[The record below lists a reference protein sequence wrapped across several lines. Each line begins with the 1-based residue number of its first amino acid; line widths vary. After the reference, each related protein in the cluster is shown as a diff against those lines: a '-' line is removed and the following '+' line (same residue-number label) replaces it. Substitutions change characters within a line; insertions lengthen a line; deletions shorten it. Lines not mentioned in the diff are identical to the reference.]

1 MTRRRSGTTVH
12 GVPAPFPQPVIMRV
26 GPRPL
31 AAPTVRS
38 SAMLLLN
45 EELARARMR
54 EYEAVAAEARL
65 GARVHA
71 VHKWQ
76 RRAERAAQRAR
87 VAAAQVL

>member
-12 GVPAPFPQPVIMRV
+12 GVPAPFPQPMIMRV
-26 GPRPL
+26 GRPPH
-31 AAPTVRS
+31 APTVRS

-54 EYEAVAAEARL
+54 EYEAVAAQARL
-65 GARVHA
+65 SSRVHA

-76 RRAERAAQRAR
+76 RRAERATQRAR
-87 VAAAQVL
+87 LAAAQIL

>member
-26 GPRPL
+26 ARRPH
-31 AAPTVRS
+31 APTVRS

-54 EYEAVAAEARL
+54 EYEAVAAQARL

-71 VHKWQ
+71 AQKWQ

-87 VAAAQVL
+87 LAAAQVL

>member
-12 GVPAPFPQPVIMRV
+12 GVPTPFPQPKPLRV
-26 GPRPL
+26 GARPL
-31 AAPTVRS
+31 APTVRS
-38 SAMLLLN
+38 TAMLLLN

-65 GARVHA
+65 GSRLQAA
-71 VHKWQ
+71 HKWQ

-87 VAAAQVL
+87 LAAAQVL

>member
-1 MTRRRSGTTVH
+1 
-12 GVPAPFPQPVIMRV
+12 
-26 GPRPL
+26 
-31 AAPTVRS
+31 
-38 SAMLLLN
+38 MLLLN

-54 EYEAVAAEARL
+54 EYEAVAAQARL

-87 VAAAQVL
+87 LAAAQIL